1 MVGDYDWFSPE
12 AIREYFRQLHS
23 RIECFDKPQI
33 QQLLY
38 SSQMYF
44 ETAANNFKLIDDN
57 TTSVIVNWGK
67 IVVSLVNKL
76 QAEGCSYH
84 LMKQL
89 SQYSVNIR
97 NRDLKILQDLKAIEE
112 VSENIFFIRDP
123 KFYDEKTGLTV
134 VNNWLEESLII

>member
-1 MVGDYDWFSPE
+1 M
-12 AIREYFRQLHS
+12 
-23 RIECFDKPQI
+23 C
-33 QQLLY
+33 
-38 SSQMYF
+38 F
-44 ETAANNFKLIDDN
+44 ETAANKFKLIDDN